1 MNNLIVFYVV
11 FGKSVPNI
19 SINAVAK
26 LGYAEGF
33 WLKSVYPGDTLRSR
47 SEVIGLKQ
55 NSNGK
60 SGNVYM
66 RKTGFNQAGDTILE

>member
-1 MNNLIVFYVV
+1 MNNLIVFYAV
-11 FGKSVPNI
+11 FCKSVPNI

-60 SGNVYM
+60 SGNV
-66 RKTGFNQAGDTILE
+66 